1 MSPEPPGIPDL
12 LDPEEIQRKLKLRS
26 RRAARDLIV
35 REMEH
40 VFVGRTPMTT
50 ADWLAAW
57 IECQRRAPRL
67 PSPVTEQPAISK
79 ATRSRRSATP
89 RRLALPPARS
99 RVKLSDSR
107 PTNR

>member
-1 MSPEPPGIPDL
+1 MSGESTDIPDL
-12 LDPEEIQRKLKLRS
+12 LNPEQIQLKLGLRS

-40 VFVGRTPMTT
+40 IFVGRTPMTT

-57 IECQRRAPRL
+57 IECQRRAPRR

-79 ATRSRRSATP
+79 DTRRRRSASP
-89 RRLALPPARS
+89 RRPDLPPARS
-99 RVKLSDSR
+99 RVKLSGSR
-107 PTNR
+107 LTNR